1 MKVLKTSLILLIVLA
16 LLLPLAPRAAAEDA
30 ELDDERFAGRTWQE
44 IVDEFL
50 DEHGANPAKVACGW
64 CNTVTGEEQY
74 HNGDQ
79 YMVSGSMYKVP
90 MNMIFAEKV
99 HKGEISWDTF
109 VGGYRYEYALH
120 ATIVDS
126 NNDVARGMW
135 EYLGG
140 YQPYRHILAPYMGE
154 DPDTV
159 DEKFYENNFS
169 TPRQMIYAL
178 KLLQTESERFPRV
191 IDEMLQAEPNK
202 YFKVREH
209 DYDIA
214 HKYGYYTEG
223 AHLYLNDCAII
234 YTEEPM
240 AVVIFTDTVV
250 EPYKLLADYCDL
262 MIDYTEYSTAAR
274 REAERIAA
282 EEAAIAALNS
292 PSPAP
297 EETAAPAPAG
307 EPGTS
312 VVTAAPLPS
321 AEPAEETGGASVF
334 GRVVLL
340 VLIAAAA
347 AYFAFAALG
356 RARKGKLRLVPA
368 LCAILLAAAALIV
381 CVLPSSKSVKPAEE
395 KPVELE
401 GDPQQTVTE
410 FFNALAAQD
419 YLRANEMLYGVST
432 LGLERAP
439 QTEDAAAVWRALE
452 EVRNYKLYGECV
464 AVSGGAVQQ
473 LVYTTLDLDALS
485 EAVKAGTEAK
495 VEALAATLPADEIY
509 DGEGGYLESFTERAY
524 SEALEAELAHVDDYT
539 KLIGLNIRLVLSGD
553 EWLIEPDDALY
564 GALTGGLVG

>member
-99 HKGEISWDTF
+99 HNGEISWDTF

-191 IDEMLQAEPNK
+191 IDEMLKAEPNK
-202 YFKVREH
+202 YFKVRDHE
-209 DYDIA
+209 YDIA

-297 EETAAPAPAG
+297 EETASPAPAD
-307 EPGTS
+307 GTEAPA
-312 VVTAAPLPS
+312 VTAVPLPGDPAAPEKSGIS
-321 AEPAEETGGASVF
+321 AF
-334 GRVVLL
+334 GRAVLL
-340 VLIAAAA
+340 ILIAAAA
-347 AYFAFAALG
+347 AYFLFAAL
-356 RARKGKLRLVPA
+356 RLARKGKLRLVWA
-368 LCAILLAAAALIV
+368 LCAILLAAAALLV
-381 CVLPSSKSVKPAEE
+381 CVLPQQQAGEPEAEKE
-395 KPVELE
+395 VELK
-401 GDPQQTVTE
+401 GDPQGTVTA
-410 FFNALAAQD
+410 FFDALLARD
-419 YLRANEMLYGVST
+419 YPLACEKLAGVSS
-432 LGLERAP
+432 LGLETAP
-439 QTEDAAAVWRALE
+439 EAEDAAAIWRAME
-452 EVRNYKLYGECV
+452 DNRDYRLYGECRP
-464 AVSGGAVQQ
+464 SGSGAVQQ
-473 LVYTTLDLDALS
+473 LVFTTLDLNTLG
-485 EAVKAGTEAK
+485 EAVKAATEARI
-495 VEALAATLPADEIY
+495 ETLAATLPPEEIY
-509 DGEGGYLESFTERAY
+509 DDEGGYQSSFTERAY
-524 SEALEAELAHVDDYT
+524 REALAETLEHAADCRSTV
-539 KLIGLNIRLVLSGD
+539 GLNIRLVRSGSD
-553 EWLIEPDDALY
+553 WLIEPDSALY
-564 GALTGGLVG
+564 AALTGGAVK

>member
-1 MKVLKTSLILLIVLA
+1 MKALKTILTLFIVFA
-16 LLLPLAPRAAAEDA
+16 LLLPLAPHAAAEAD
-30 ELDDERFAGRTWQE
+30 LDDERFAGKTWQE
-44 IVDEFL
+44 IVDAFL
-50 DEHGANPAKVACGW
+50 EEHGANPSKVACGW

-99 HKGEISWDTF
+99 YNGEISWDTF

-169 TPRQMIYAL
+169 TPRQMIYSL
-178 KLLQTESERFPRV
+178 KLLATESERFPRV
-191 IDEMLQAEPNK
+191 IDEMLKAEPNK
-202 YFKVREH
+202 YFKVRDHE
-209 DYDIA
+209 YDIA

-240 AVVIFTDTVV
+240 CVVIFTDTVV

-292 PSPAP
+292 PAP
-297 EETAAPAPAG
+297 EETADPAPSG
-307 EPGTS
+307 EPVS
-312 VVTAAPLPS
+312 VVPSAVPLPGT
-321 AEPAEETGGASVF
+321 EPEEERSGASVF
-334 GRVVLL
+334 GTIVLL
-340 VLIAAAA
+340 LLIAAAA
-347 AYFAFAALG
+347 IYLSFAALR
-356 RARKGKLRLVPA
+356 RAQKGKLQLVWA
-368 LCAILLAAAALIV
+368 LCAILLAVLALLV
-381 CVLPSSKSVKPAEE
+381 CLLPEHGSSQGSEE
-395 KPVELE
+395 KAVEIK
-401 GDPQQTVTE
+401 GDPQGCVSE
-410 FFNALAAQD
+410 FFDSILACD
-419 YLRANEMLYGVST
+419 YPAAYEKLYGIST
-432 LGLERAP
+432 LGLENISPA
-439 QTEDAAAVWRALE
+439 EDASAIWHAME
-452 EVRNYKLYGECV
+452 ENRDYRLYGDCV
-464 AVSGGAVQQ
+464 ATSGGAVQQ
-473 LVYTTLDLDALS
+473 LVFTTLDLKALG
-485 EAVKAGTEAK
+485 EAVKTATEAK
-495 VEALAATLPADEIY
+495 VERLAVELAPNEIY
-509 DGEGGYLESFTERAY
+509 NDDGGYLDSFTERAY
-524 SEALEAELAHVDDYT
+524 AEALAETLAHAADYRSAV
-539 KLIGLNIRLVLSGD
+539 GLNIRLIRNGD
-553 EWLIEPDDALY
+553 DWLIEPDSALY
-564 GALTGGLVG
+564 AALTGGAVK

>member
-1 MKVLKTSLILLIVLA
+1 MNVLKKSLILLIILA
-16 LLLPLAPRAAAEDA
+16 MLLPLAPSVSAEAD
-30 ELDDERFAGRTWQE
+30 LNDERFAGRTWQE
-44 IVDEFL
+44 IVEEFL
-50 DEHGANPAKVACGW
+50 DEHGANHSKVACGW

-74 HNGDQ
+74 YNGDQ

-99 HKGEISWDTF
+99 YNGEISWDTF

-191 IDEMLQAEPNK
+191 IDEMLKAEPNK
-202 YFKVREH
+202 YFKVRDHE
-209 DYDIA
+209 YDIA

-240 AVVIFTDTVV
+240 CVVIFTDTVP

-292 PSPAP
+292 PSPEP
-297 EETAAPAPAG
+297 EQSTSPAATG
-307 EPGTS
+307 EPS
-312 VVTAAPLPS
+312 P
-321 AEPAEETGGASVF
+321 AEPAIQPLPPSEPVQESKGVSVF
-334 GRVVLL
+334 GTIVLL
-340 VLIAAAA
+340 LLIAAAA
-347 AYFAFAALG
+347 VYFAFAALQ
-356 RARKGKLRLVPA
+356 RARKGKLRLTWA
-368 LCAILLAAAALIV
+368 LCAIVLAVFALLICLM
-381 CVLPSSKSVKPAEE
+381 PSGQKQTAEAE
-395 KPVELE
+395 KPVEIE
-401 GDPQQTVTE
+401 GDPQASVTA
-410 FFNALAAQD
+410 FFDAICIGDYESAYQKLA
-419 YLRANEMLYGVST
+419 GVST
-432 LGLERAP
+432 LGLENAP
-439 QTEDAAAVWRALE
+439 PSEDAALIWRAME
-452 EVRNYKLYGECV
+452 ENRDYRLYGDCSS
-464 AVSGGAVQQ
+464 ASGGALQQ
-473 LVYTTLDLDALS
+473 LVFTTLDIEAIGK
-485 EAVKAGTEAK
+485 AVKAATEAK
-495 VEALAATLPADEIY
+495 IESLAAELPPEDIY
-509 DGEGGYLESFTERAY
+509 KDEGGYLDSFTERAY
-524 SEALEAELAHVDDYT
+524 REALAEVLEHAADYRCT
-539 KLIGLNIRLVLSGD
+539 VGLNVHLIRSGD
-553 EWLIEPDDALY
+553 EWLIKPDDALY
-564 GALTGGLVG
+564 SALTGGAVN